1 MSARAIASFCMFPRD
16 SLPTLARSYS
26 RRLKSS
32 KNLSAASHTS
42 FTPRRAAMYS
52 KFSLTES
59 VLYGVA
65 SSGRYPRIDLASELN
80 GSCALILIVPVSGFK
95 RPTRSVRDVDL
106 PAPFGPRRAYLSPHG
121 ILNETSSRATDL
133 PSAFVTNFI
142 DMYTSQHDSS

>member
-1 MSARAIASFCMFPRD
+1 MRARAMASFCMFPRD

-26 RRLKSS
+26 LRLKSS
-32 KNLSAASHTS
+32 RNLSVASRTS

-80 GSCALILIVPVSGFK
+80 GSYPLILIVPVSGFK
-95 RPTRSVRDVDL
+95 RPTRSFRDEAKSILGYL
-106 PAPFGPRRAYLSPHG
+106 PEDEIGRAH
-121 ILNETSSRATDL
+121 
-133 PSAFVTNFI
+133 V
-142 DMYTSQHDSS
+142 